1 MNLVLDSKLVLLQ
14 THYWLVHSPPTP
26 FALAI
31 FFEISYHISPFSFFL
46 EIMNNLELERL
57 LNEKLSTDRINDY
70 APNGLQVEGKAEI
83 KKIITGVTASQAL
96 INYAVAQQ
104 ADAVLVHH
112 GYFWKSENP
121 CIRGMKGKR
130 IKTLLVND
138 INLYGYHLPLDVHPE
153 LGNNAKLAQL
163 LGIGD
168 LQPLE
173 NSSTSIPVWG
183 TLKDP
188 VTSEEFAQRIEQVLH
203 RKPLICTEN
212 GPHLIRKVGICT
224 GGGQGY
230 IDLAAAQGCDAF
242 ITGEVSEQTIHSARE
257 QGIHFFA
264 AGHHA
269 TERYGIKA
277 LGEWL
282 AAEYG
287 LDVEFKDIDNP
298 A

>member
-1 MNLVLDSKLVLLQ
+1 M
-14 THYWLVHSPPTP
+14 HSPPTP

-96 INYAVAQQ
+96 IDYAVAQQ

-173 NSSTSIPVWG
+173 NSTTSIPVWG
-183 TLKDP
+183 MLKEP
-188 VTSEEFAQRIEQVLH
+188 VTAEEFAQRIEQVLQ

-212 GPHLIRKVGICT
+212 GPHLIRKIGICT

>member
-1 MNLVLDSKLVLLQ
+1 
-14 THYWLVHSPPTP
+14 
-26 FALAI
+26 
-31 FFEISYHISPFSFFL
+31 
-46 EIMNNLELERL
+46 MNNLQLEQTINDK
-57 LNEKLSTDRINDY
+57 LNSHAIQDY

-83 KKIITGVTASQAL
+83 RKIITGVTATQAL
-96 INYAVAQQ
+96 IDYAVSRQ

-138 INLYGYHLPLDVHPE
+138 INLYGYHLPLDIHPK
-153 LGNNAKLAQL
+153 LGNNAELSRL
-163 LGIGD
+163 LGIEN
-168 LQPLE
+168 LQGLE
-173 NSSTSIPVWG
+173 AGTNSIPVYG
-183 TLKDP
+183 TLIAP
-188 VTSEEFAQRIEQVLH
+188 INVQELAQRIATQLN
-203 RKPLICTEN
+203 RQPLVCDASEFN
-212 GPHLIRKVGICT
+212 PNAPHLIRKIGICT

-242 ITGEVSEQTIHSARE
+242 ISGEVSEQTIHSARE

-282 AAEYG
+282 AKEYG